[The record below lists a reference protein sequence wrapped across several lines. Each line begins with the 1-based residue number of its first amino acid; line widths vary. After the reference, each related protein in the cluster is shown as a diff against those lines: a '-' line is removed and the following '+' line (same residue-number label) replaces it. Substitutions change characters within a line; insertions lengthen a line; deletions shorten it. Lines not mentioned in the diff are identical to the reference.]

1 MKISIVGTGYVGLS
15 TGVGFAKKGHKV
27 ICVDIDKN
35 KVSLIN
41 SGKPPIYE
49 PNMVEYLEAVVR
61 DGSLKATTDLN
72 GAVMGSEITFI
83 SVPTPQSEDGSA
95 DLSYIERAAKDIGS
109 VLGKKTGYHV
119 VVVKSTVVPGTTE
132 DVVLPALEK
141 ASGKRVGDGFGIC
154 MNPEFLREGRAL
166 EDFLNPDRVVIGSGD
181 GLSGDVAERV
191 YSGFGAP
198 ILRTAIKTAEMIKY
212 ASNALLATKI
222 SFSNEIGNIC
232 KELGI
237 DVYDVMRGVGM
248 DSRLSPNFLQAGTGF
263 GGSCF
268 PKDVAAIAAKG
279 KELGQET
286 MILNAVLDVNK
297 KQRKRVVDLF
307 EKRVGGLKGKKVA
320 VLGLAFKPGSDDI
333 REAPATDIVGMLV
346 ERGAKVFAYDPQAMD
361 NMKAMHPGIKYRGR
375 AVECLKGADAC
386 LLLTDWEEFK
396 ALTDKDFDEMNSRI
410 ILEAR
415 KILKTGNVKCFEGL
429 CWPGY
434 GGE

>member
-15 TGVGFAKKGHKV
+15 TGVGFAKKGHNV
-27 ICVDIDKN
+27 ICVDIDEK

-41 SGKPPIYE
+41 SGKTPIYE
-49 PNMVEYLEAVVR
+49 PNMGEYLEAVVR
-61 DGSLKATTDLN
+61 DGDLKATTDLSR
-72 GAVMGSEITFI
+72 AVMGSEITFI

-95 DLSYIERAAKDIGS
+95 DLSYIEKAAKDIGS
-109 VLGKKTGYHV
+109 VLGKKTDYHV

-132 DVVLPALEK
+132 GVVLPALET
-141 ASGKRVGDGFGIC
+141 ASGKKAGDGFGIC
-154 MNPEFLREGRAL
+154 MNPEFLREGKAL
-166 EDFLNPDRVVIGSGD
+166 EDFLNPDRIVIGSRDNLAG
-181 GLSGDVAERV
+181 GAVERV

-237 DVYDVMRGVGM
+237 DVYDVMKGVGM
-248 DSRLSPNFLQAGTGF
+248 DRRLSPSFLRAGTGF

-268 PKDVAAIAAKG
+268 PKDVAAIAAQG

-286 MILNAVLDVNK
+286 SILNAVLDVNK

-307 EKRVGGLKGKKVA
+307 EKRAGGLKGKRVA

-333 REAPATDIVGMLV
+333 REAPATDIIGMLV
-346 ERGAKVFAYDPQAMD
+346 ERGARVFAYDPQAMD
-361 NMKAMHPGIKYRGR
+361 NMKELHPGIEYRER
-375 AVECLKGADAC
+375 AAECLNGADAC

-396 ALTDKDFDEMNSRI
+396 ALTDKDFDAMNSRI

-415 KILKTGNVKCFEGL
+415 KILKAGNVKCFEGL

-434 GGE
+434 GRE